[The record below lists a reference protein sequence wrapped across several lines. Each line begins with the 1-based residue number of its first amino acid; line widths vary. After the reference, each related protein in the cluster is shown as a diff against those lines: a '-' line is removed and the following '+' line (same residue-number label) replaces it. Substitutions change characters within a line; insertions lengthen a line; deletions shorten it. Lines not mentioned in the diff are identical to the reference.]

1 MKNQREYRKKYFN
14 LKALD
19 VDETTKSVK
28 VAIAEMETKDRD
40 GDIIVPEA
48 FNRTIKNKGPKGSNE
63 IWHLLDH
70 TPNSFSA
77 LSKFSEL
84 YVEGKYLV
92 GISRYK
98 QDLFAWREVAW
109 PLYASGDFT
118 QHSIGFSTVK
128 AKQKDD
134 YNEIQEIELW
144 EGSAVLWGANPN
156 TPTLD
161 VRKSMLKDVDCPH
174 CNKSTKNQESGMG
187 YITCSNCNKTFNS
200 QVVEYRELSS
210 RLERLNK
217 FILSTSDFEETKS
230 LIQIE
235 FKQIQQQL
243 SDLENTTQPVEKTLD
258 SVNEKDD
265 LLDVI
270 TTFNKTLKERENGNK
285 RITEAA

>member
-1 MKNQREYRKKYFN
+1 MKNERPYQKKYFN

-19 VDETTKSVK
+19 VDEKTKSVK

-40 GDIIVPEA
+40 GDVIVPEA

-70 TPNSFSA
+70 TPTSFSA

-84 YVEGKYLV
+84 FVEGKHLV
-92 GISRYK
+92 GVSKYK

-109 PLYASGDFT
+109 PLYVSGDFT

-128 AKQKDD
+128 AKKKDD

-156 TPTLD
+156 TPTLG
-161 VRKSMLKDVDCPH
+161 VTKSLKPEITCPH
-174 CNKSTKNQESGMG
+174 CSKDTKNVESGMG
-187 YITCSNCNKTFNS
+187 YITCSNCSKTFSS
-200 QVVEYRELSS
+200 QIENYRELHS
-210 RLERLNK
+210 RIERLNK
-217 FILSTSDFEETKS
+217 FIHSASDFEETKS
-230 LIQIE
+230 LVQIE

-243 SDLENTTQPVEKTLD
+243 SDLENATQPVEKTPD
-258 SVNEKDD
+258 SVEEKDD

-270 TTFNKTLKERENGNK
+270 TTFNKTLKGQHGKERIDG
-285 RITEAA
+285 AA